1 MLTVLFAN
9 FKYGTS
15 FIILFCCLF
24 FSMEIFGQNEIKS
37 LPVQFGQYMRSAP
50 LINPAIAGSFARI
63 EVNTGVQRQGGN
75 WSNIST
81 YYLNANFR
89 LTRDRGLKATA
100 PKTEDTETENTEE
113 QEDSISLEEEETSA
127 LPPPDTTPDPFPN
140 NFHVAGLS
148 LIGDKEGA
156 FLNRTGIYGL
166 YSWHTR
172 VGKYTFLSAGAAIGV
187 KNYSVDENYVNGGG
201 SSYAPDG
208 NVGLFL
214 YSPRYSIGVAV
225 NQIFNGKLKP
235 IREVSRLVPHVNIT
249 GSRTW
254 QINRYFA
261 LKPSV
266 LVRIA
271 PDYNPDINLYI
282 STLLQNIVS
291 ATAGYKY
298 QRGMTCIVG
307 LEKIRIGDSYFKA
320 AFSYYFPVGN
330 NGQLNINTYEITLN
344 YFLKP
349 NRNVHDIVFQ

>member
-1 MLTVLFAN
+1 
-9 FKYGTS
+9 
-15 FIILFCCLF
+15 
-24 FSMEIFGQNEIKS
+24 
-37 LPVQFGQYMRSAP
+37 MRSAP
-50 LINPAIAGSFARI
+50 LINPAIAGSFARV

-89 LTRDRGLKATA
+89 LTRDRVLKQPVSEDQTATE
-100 PKTEDTETENTEE
+100 PESENVEE
-113 QEDSISLEEEETSA
+113 QEDSISLEEETSA
-127 LPPPDTTPDPFPN
+127 LPPPDTSQDPFPN

-148 LIGDKEGA
+148 LVGDKEGA

-172 VGKYTFLSAGAAIGV
+172 VGKRTFLSAGATIGV
-187 KNYSVDENYVNGGG
+187 KNYSVDDNYVNGGG

-214 YSPRYSIGVAV
+214 YSNKYSVGLSV

-235 IREVSRLVPHVNIT
+235 IREVSRLVPHLNIT

-261 LKPSV
+261 VKPSL

-271 PDYNPDINLYI
+271 PEYNPDINLYI
-282 STLLQNIVS
+282 STMLQNIIS

-330 NGQLNINTYEITLN
+330 NRQLNINTYEITLN
-344 YFLKP
+344 YFLRP
-349 NRNVHDIVFQ
+349 NRNVHDIVLQ